1 MKTNWVSNLKE
12 VRNSKNLTLDSCSK
26 ETNVPVDFL
35 VNLES
40 GNFKKLP
47 PAVFTK
53 FHIKRYFVF
62 LDLDPSSCLD
72 DYEEFISKQEKR
84 NRKKD
89 LKVKEIQADK
99 NRNLYK
105 VYTGITIFIISVLA
119 AIYLL
124 LTDTENQGQSLVDE
138 TTISTDKND
147 ELSETDLNLFE
158 ENNIETFGASEISE
172 ASDEFILQE
181 NLSLIDIPLKINLEI
196 KGESWIVLEDKNE
209 RMLYELMQTGSYE
222 LRGSPPFTFKVGYA
236 PAVEIF
242 IDGNKINFNNFIN
255 KSSNYAAFYTMNG
268 KDVEKVRN

>member
-62 LDLDPSSCLD
+62 LDLDPSSCLA

-105 VYTGITIFIISVLA
+105 IYTGITVFIISVLA
-119 AIYLL
+119 VIYLL
-124 LTDTENQGQSLVDE
+124 LTDTENQDQSLVDE
-138 TTISTDKND
+138 TNKSIDKND

-158 ENNIETFGASEISE
+158 ENNIETFEASEISE

-181 NLSLIDIPLKINLEI
+181 NLNLIDIPLKINLEI

-209 RMLYELMQTGSYE
+209 RMLYELMQTGAYE
-222 LRGSPPFTFKVGYA
+222 LRGSPPFIFKVGYA

-242 IDGNKINFNNFIN
+242 IDGNKINFNNFMN

>member
-62 LDLDPSSCLD
+62 LDLDPSSCLA

-105 VYTGITIFIISVLA
+105 IYTRITVFIISVLA
-119 AIYLL
+119 VIYLL
-124 LTDTENQGQSLVDE
+124 LTDTENQDQSLVDE
-138 TTISTDKND
+138 TNKSIDKND

-158 ENNIETFGASEISE
+158 ENNIETFEASEISE

-181 NLSLIDIPLKINLEI
+181 NLNLIDIPLKINLEI

>member
-62 LDLDPSSCLD
+62 LDLDPSSCLA

-89 LKVKEIQADK
+89 LKLKEIQADK

-105 VYTGITIFIISVLA
+105 IYTRITVFIISVLA
-119 AIYLL
+119 VIYLL
-124 LTDTENQGQSLVDE
+124 LTDTENQDQSLVDE
-138 TTISTDKND
+138 TNKSIDKND

-158 ENNIETFGASEISE
+158 ENNIETFEASEISE

-181 NLSLIDIPLKINLEI
+181 NLNLIDIPLKINLEI

>member
-12 VRNSKNLTLDSCSK
+12 VRNSKNLTLDTCSK

-62 LDLDPSSCLD
+62 LDLDPSSCLA

-105 VYTGITIFIISVLA
+105 IYTGITILIISVLT

-124 LTDTENQGQSLVDE
+124 LADTENQEQSLIDE
-138 TTISTDKND
+138 ATISIDEND
-147 ELSETDLNLFE
+147 ELNGTDLNLFE
-158 ENNIETFGASEISE
+158 EINIETSETSEISE
-172 ASDEFILQE
+172 ALDEFTLQE

-222 LRGSPPFTFKVGYA
+222 LRGSPPFIFKVGYA

>member
-12 VRNSKNLTLDSCSK
+12 VRNSKNLTLDLCSK

-62 LDLDPSSCLD
+62 LDLDPSSCLA

-105 VYTGITIFIISVLA
+105 IYTGITVFIISVLA
-119 AIYLL
+119 VIYLL
-124 LTDTENQGQSLVDE
+124 LTDTENQDQSLVDE
-138 TTISTDKND
+138 TNKSIDKND
-147 ELSETDLNLFE
+147 ELSETDLNLFK
-158 ENNIETFGASEISE
+158 ENNIETFEASEISE
-172 ASDEFILQE
+172 ATDEFILQE
-181 NLSLIDIPLKINLEI
+181 NLNLIDIPLKINLEI

>member
-62 LDLDPSSCLD
+62 LDLDPSSCLA

-105 VYTGITIFIISVLA
+105 IYTGITVFIISVLA
-119 AIYLL
+119 VIYLL
-124 LTDTENQGQSLVDE
+124 LTDTENQDQSLVDE
-138 TTISTDKND
+138 TNKSIDKND

-158 ENNIETFGASEISE
+158 ENNNETFEASEISE

-181 NLSLIDIPLKINLEI
+181 NLNLIDIPLKINLEI

>member
-62 LDLDPSSCLD
+62 LDLDPSSCLA

-105 VYTGITIFIISVLA
+105 IYTGITVFIISVLA
-119 AIYLL
+119 VIYLL
-124 LTDTENQGQSLVDE
+124 LTDTENQDQYLVDE
-138 TTISTDKND
+138 TNKSIDKND

-158 ENNIETFGASEISE
+158 ENNIETFEASEISE

-181 NLSLIDIPLKINLEI
+181 NLSLIDIPLKINH
-196 KGESWIVLEDKNE
+196 
-209 RMLYELMQTGSYE
+209 
-222 LRGSPPFTFKVGYA
+222 
-236 PAVEIF
+236 
-242 IDGNKINFNNFIN
+242 
-255 KSSNYAAFYTMNG
+255 
-268 KDVEKVRN
+268 

>member
-62 LDLDPSSCLD
+62 LDLDPSSCLA

-124 LTDTENQGQSLVDE
+124 LTDTENQDQSLVDE
-138 TTISTDKND
+138 TNKSIDKND

-172 ASDEFILQE
+172 ASDEFIFQE
-181 NLSLIDIPLKINLEI
+181 NLNLIDIPLKINLEI

>member
-62 LDLDPSSCLD
+62 LDLDPSSCLA

-105 VYTGITIFIISVLA
+105 IYTGITVFIISVLA

-124 LTDTENQGQSLVDE
+124 LTDTENQDQSMVDE
-138 TTISTDKND
+138 TTISIDKND

-158 ENNIETFGASEISE
+158 ENNIETFEASEISE

-181 NLSLIDIPLKINLEI
+181 NLNLIDIPLKINLEI

>member
-62 LDLDPSSCLD
+62 LDLDPSSCLA

-105 VYTGITIFIISVLA
+105 IYTGITVFIISVLA
-119 AIYLL
+119 VIYLL
-124 LTDTENQGQSLVDE
+124 LTDTENQDQSLVDE
-138 TTISTDKND
+138 TSISIDKND

-158 ENNIETFGASEISE
+158 ENNIETFEASEISE

-181 NLSLIDIPLKINLEI
+181 NLNLIDIPLKINLEI

>member
-26 ETNVPVDFL
+26 ETNVPVNFL

-105 VYTGITIFIISVLA
+105 VYTGIIIFIISVLA

-124 LTDTENQGQSLVDE
+124 LTDTENQDQSLVDE
-138 TTISTDKND
+138 TTISTDKNV

-172 ASDEFILQE
+172 ASDEFIFQE
-181 NLSLIDIPLKINLEI
+181 NLNLIDIPLKINLEI

>member
-62 LDLDPSSCLD
+62 LNLDPSSCLA

-105 VYTGITIFIISVLA
+105 IYTGITVFIISVLA
-119 AIYLL
+119 VIYLL
-124 LTDTENQGQSLVDE
+124 LTDTENQDQYLVDE
-138 TTISTDKND
+138 TNKSIDKND

-158 ENNIETFGASEISE
+158 ENNIETFEASEISE

-181 NLSLIDIPLKINLEI
+181 NLNLIDIPLKINLEI

>member
-1 MKTNWVSNLKE
+1 M
-12 VRNSKNLTLDSCSK
+12 
-26 ETNVPVDFL
+26 F
-35 VNLES
+35 
-40 GNFKKLP
+40 F
-47 PAVFTK
+47 
-53 FHIKRYFVF
+53 
-62 LDLDPSSCLD
+62 
-72 DYEEFISKQEKR
+72 SKQEKR

-105 VYTGITIFIISVLA
+105 IYTGITVLIISVLA

-124 LTDTENQGQSLVDE
+124 LTDTENQDQSFVDE
-138 TTISTDKND
+138 TNKSIDKND
-147 ELSETDLNLFE
+147 ELSEIDLNLFE
-158 ENNIETFGASEISE
+158 ENNIETFEASEISE
-172 ASDEFILQE
+172 ASDELILQE
-181 NLSLIDIPLKINLEI
+181 NLNLIDIPLKINLEI

-222 LRGSPPFTFKVGYA
+222 LMGSPPFTFKVGYA

>member
-12 VRNSKNLTLDSCSK
+12 VRNSKNLTLDTCSK
-26 ETNVPVDFL
+26 ETNVPVDLL

-40 GNFKKLP
+40 SNFKNLP

-105 VYTGITIFIISVLA
+105 IYTGITVFIISVLA

-124 LTDTENQGQSLVDE
+124 LTDTENQDQSLVDE
-138 TTISTDKND
+138 TNKSIDKND

-158 ENNIETFGASEISE
+158 ENNIETFEASEISE

-181 NLSLIDIPLKINLEI
+181 NLNLIDIPLKINLEI

>member
-62 LDLDPSSCLD
+62 LDLDPSSCLA

-105 VYTGITIFIISVLA
+105 IYTGITVFIISVLA
-119 AIYLL
+119 VIYLL
-124 LTDTENQGQSLVDE
+124 LTDTENQDQSLVDE
-138 TTISTDKND
+138 TNKSIDKND
-147 ELSETDLNLFE
+147 ELSETNLNLFE
-158 ENNIETFGASEISE
+158 ENNIETFEASEISE

-181 NLSLIDIPLKINLEI
+181 NLNLIDIPLKINLEI

>member
-62 LDLDPSSCLD
+62 LDLDPSSCLA

-105 VYTGITIFIISVLA
+105 IYTGITVFIISVLA
-119 AIYLL
+119 VIYLL
-124 LTDTENQGQSLVDE
+124 LTDTENQDQSLVDE
-138 TTISTDKND
+138 TNKSINKND
-147 ELSETDLNLFE
+147 ELSETNLNLFE
-158 ENNIETFGASEISE
+158 ENNIETFEASEISE

-181 NLSLIDIPLKINLEI
+181 NLNLIDIPLKINLEI

>member
-12 VRNSKNLTLDSCSK
+12 VRNSKNLSLDLCSK

-40 GNFKKLP
+40 GNFKNLP

-62 LDLDPSSCLD
+62 LDLDPSSCLA

-105 VYTGITIFIISVLA
+105 IYTGITILIISVLT

-124 LTDTENQGQSLVDE
+124 LADTEKQDQSLIDE
-138 TTISTDKND
+138 ATISIDEND
-147 ELSETDLNLFE
+147 EFNETDLNLFE
-158 ENNIETFGASEISE
+158 EINIETSETSEISE

-181 NLSLIDIPLKINLEI
+181 NLNLIDIPLKINLEI

-222 LRGSPPFTFKVGYA
+222 LMGSPPFTFKVGYA
-236 PAVEIF
+236 PAVKIF

>member
-62 LDLDPSSCLD
+62 LDLDPSSCLA

-105 VYTGITIFIISVLA
+105 IYTGITVFIISVLA

-124 LTDTENQGQSLVDE
+124 LTDTENQDQSLVDE
-138 TTISTDKND
+138 TNKSIDKND

-158 ENNIETFGASEISE
+158 ENNIETFEASEISE

-181 NLSLIDIPLKINLEI
+181 NLNLIDIPLKINLEI

>member
-1 MKTNWVSNLKE
+1 M
-12 VRNSKNLTLDSCSK
+12 
-26 ETNVPVDFL
+26 
-35 VNLES
+35 
-40 GNFKKLP
+40 
-47 PAVFTK
+47 
-53 FHIKRYFVF
+53 
-62 LDLDPSSCLD
+62 
-72 DYEEFISKQEKR
+72 
-84 NRKKD
+84 
-89 LKVKEIQADK
+89 
-99 NRNLYK
+99 
-105 VYTGITIFIISVLA
+105 IISVLT

-124 LTDTENQGQSLVDE
+124 LADTENQDQSLIDE
-138 TTISTDKND
+138 ATISIDEND
-147 ELSETDLNLFE
+147 EFNETDLNLFE
-158 ENNIETFGASEISE
+158 EINIETSETSEISE

-181 NLSLIDIPLKINLEI
+181 NLNLIDIPLKINLEI

>member
-62 LDLDPSSCLD
+62 LDLDPSSCLA

-105 VYTGITIFIISVLA
+105 IYTGITVFIISVLA
-119 AIYLL
+119 VIYLL
-124 LTDTENQGQSLVDE
+124 LTDTENQDQSLVDE
-138 TTISTDKND
+138 TNKSIDKND

-158 ENNIETFGASEISE
+158 ENNIETFEASEISE

-181 NLSLIDIPLKINLEI
+181 NLNLIDIPLKINFEI

>member
-12 VRNSKNLTLDSCSK
+12 VRNSKNLSLDLCSK

-40 GNFKKLP
+40 GNFKNLP

-62 LDLDPSSCLD
+62 LDLDPSSCLA

-89 LKVKEIQADK
+89 LKAKEIQADK

-105 VYTGITIFIISVLA
+105 IYTGITILIISVLT

-124 LTDTENQGQSLVDE
+124 LADTENQEQSLIDE
-138 TTISTDKND
+138 ATISIDEND
-147 ELSETDLNLFE
+147 ELNETDLNLFE
-158 ENNIETFGASEISE
+158 EINIETSETSEISE
-172 ASDEFILQE
+172 ALDEFTLQE

-222 LRGSPPFTFKVGYA
+222 LRGSPPFIFKVGYA

>member
-12 VRNSKNLTLDSCSK
+12 VRNSKNLTLDTCSK

-62 LDLDPSSCLD
+62 LDLDPSSCLA

-105 VYTGITIFIISVLA
+105 IYTGITVFIISVLA
-119 AIYLL
+119 VIYLL
-124 LTDTENQGQSLVDE
+124 LTDTENQDQSLVDE
-138 TTISTDKND
+138 TTISIDEND

-158 ENNIETFGASEISE
+158 ENNIETFEASEISE

-181 NLSLIDIPLKINLEI
+181 NLNLIDIPLKINLEI

>member
-105 VYTGITIFIISVLA
+105 IYAGITVFIISVLA
-119 AIYLL
+119 VIYLL
-124 LTDTENQGQSLVDE
+124 LTDTENQDQYLVDE
-138 TTISTDKND
+138 TNKSIDKND

-158 ENNIETFGASEISE
+158 ENNIETFEASEISE

-181 NLSLIDIPLKINLEI
+181 NLNLIDIPLKINLEI

>member
-12 VRNSKNLTLDSCSK
+12 VRNSKNLTLSSCSK

-62 LDLDPSSCLD
+62 LDLDPSSCLA

-105 VYTGITIFIISVLA
+105 IYTGITVFIISVLA
-119 AIYLL
+119 VIYLL
-124 LTDTENQGQSLVDE
+124 LTDTENQDQSLVDE
-138 TTISTDKND
+138 TNKSIDKND

-158 ENNIETFGASEISE
+158 ENNIETFEASEISE
-172 ASDEFILQE
+172 ASDEFIFQE
-181 NLSLIDIPLKINLEI
+181 NLNLIDIPLKINLEI

-209 RMLYELMQTGSYE
+209 RILYELMQTGSYE

>member
-62 LDLDPSSCLD
+62 LDLDPSSCLA

-89 LKVKEIQADK
+89 LEVKEIQADK

-105 VYTGITIFIISVLA
+105 IYTGITVFIISVLA
-119 AIYLL
+119 VIYLL
-124 LTDTENQGQSLVDE
+124 LTDTENQDQSLVDE
-138 TTISTDKND
+138 TNKSIDKND

-158 ENNIETFGASEISE
+158 ENNIETFEASEISE

-181 NLSLIDIPLKINLEI
+181 NLNLIDIPLKINLEI

>member
-62 LDLDPSSCLD
+62 LDLDPSSCLT

-105 VYTGITIFIISVLA
+105 IYTGITVFIISVLA

-124 LTDTENQGQSLVDE
+124 LTDTENQDQSLVDE
-138 TTISTDKND
+138 TNKSIDKND

-158 ENNIETFGASEISE
+158 ENNIETFEASEISE

-181 NLSLIDIPLKINLEI
+181 NLNLIDIPLKINLEI

>member
-12 VRNSKNLTLDSCSK
+12 VRNSKNLTLDTCSK

-40 GNFKKLP
+40 GNFKNLP

-62 LDLDPSSCLD
+62 LDLDPSSCLA

-105 VYTGITIFIISVLA
+105 IYTGITILIISVLT

-124 LTDTENQGQSLVDE
+124 LADTENQEQSLIDE
-138 TTISTDKND
+138 ATISIDKND

-158 ENNIETFGASEISE
+158 ENNIETFEASEISE

-181 NLSLIDIPLKINLEI
+181 NLNLIDIPLKINLEI

>member
-62 LDLDPSSCLD
+62 LDLDPSSCLA

-105 VYTGITIFIISVLA
+105 IYTGITILIISVLT

-124 LTDTENQGQSLVDE
+124 LADTENQEQSLIDE
-138 TTISTDKND
+138 ATISID
-147 ELSETDLNLFE
+147 EDDEFNETDLNLFGE
-158 ENNIETFGASEISE
+158 INIETSENSEISE

-181 NLSLIDIPLKINLEI
+181 NLNLIDIPLKINLEI

>member
-62 LDLDPSSCLD
+62 LDLDPSSCLV

-105 VYTGITIFIISVLA
+105 IYTGITILIISVLT

-124 LTDTENQGQSLVDE
+124 LADTENQEQSLIDE
-138 TTISTDKND
+138 ATISIDKND

-158 ENNIETFGASEISE
+158 DNNIETFEASEISE

-222 LRGSPPFTFKVGYA
+222 LRGSPPFIFKVGYA

>member
-62 LDLDPSSCLD
+62 LDLDPSSCLA

-105 VYTGITIFIISVLA
+105 IYTGITVFIISVLA
-119 AIYLL
+119 VIYLL
-124 LTDTENQGQSLVDE
+124 LTDTENQDQSLVDE
-138 TTISTDKND
+138 TTISIDKND

-158 ENNIETFGASEISE
+158 ENNIETFEASEISE

-181 NLSLIDIPLKINLEI
+181 NLNLIDIPLKINLEI

>member
-62 LDLDPSSCLD
+62 LDLDPSSCLA

-89 LKVKEIQADK
+89 LEVKEIQADK
-99 NRNLYK
+99 NRNLFK
-105 VYTGITIFIISVLA
+105 IYTGITVFIISVLA
-119 AIYLL
+119 VIYLL
-124 LTDTENQGQSLVDE
+124 LTDTENQDQSLVDE
-138 TTISTDKND
+138 TNKSIDKND

-158 ENNIETFGASEISE
+158 ENNIETFEASEISE

-181 NLSLIDIPLKINLEI
+181 NLNLIDIPLKINLEI

>member
-62 LDLDPSSCLD
+62 LDLDPSSCLA

-105 VYTGITIFIISVLA
+105 IYTGITVFIISVLA

-124 LTDTENQGQSLVDE
+124 LTDTENQDQSLVDE
-138 TTISTDKND
+138 TNKSIDKND

-158 ENNIETFGASEISE
+158 ENNIETFEASEISE
-172 ASDEFILQE
+172 ASDEFIFQE
-181 NLSLIDIPLKINLEI
+181 NLNLIDIPLKINLEI

>member
-12 VRNSKNLTLDSCSK
+12 VRNSKNLTLDLCSK

-62 LDLDPSSCLD
+62 LDLDPSSCLA

-105 VYTGITIFIISVLA
+105 IYTGITILIISVLT

-124 LTDTENQGQSLVDE
+124 LADTENQEQSLIDE
-138 TTISTDKND
+138 ATISID
-147 ELSETDLNLFE
+147 EDDEFNETDLNLFGE
-158 ENNIETFGASEISE
+158 INIETSENSEISE

-222 LRGSPPFTFKVGYA
+222 LRGSPPFIFKVGYA

-268 KDVEKVRN
+268 KDVETVRN

>member
-62 LDLDPSSCLD
+62 LDLDPSSCLA

-105 VYTGITIFIISVLA
+105 IYTGITVFIISVLA
-119 AIYLL
+119 VIYLL
-124 LTDTENQGQSLVDE
+124 LTDTENQDQSLVDE
-138 TTISTDKND
+138 TNKSIDKND

-158 ENNIETFGASEISE
+158 EKNIETFEASEISE

-181 NLSLIDIPLKINLEI
+181 NLNLIDIPLKINLEI

>member
-12 VRNSKNLTLDSCSK
+12 VRNSKNLTLDLCSK

-62 LDLDPSSCLD
+62 LDLDPSSCLA

-105 VYTGITIFIISVLA
+105 IYTGITVFIISVLA
-119 AIYLL
+119 VIYLL
-124 LTDTENQGQSLVDE
+124 LTDTENQDQSLVDE
-138 TTISTDKND
+138 TNKSIDKND

-158 ENNIETFGASEISE
+158 ENNTETFEASEISE

-181 NLSLIDIPLKINLEI
+181 NLNLIDIPLKINLEI

>member
-35 VNLES
+35 INLES
-40 GNFKKLP
+40 GNFKNLP

-105 VYTGITIFIISVLA
+105 IYTGITVFIISVLA
-119 AIYLL
+119 VIYLL
-124 LTDTENQGQSLVDE
+124 LTDTKNQDQSLVDE
-138 TTISTDKND
+138 TNKSIDKND

-158 ENNIETFGASEISE
+158 ENNIETFEASEISE

-181 NLSLIDIPLKINLEI
+181 NLNLIDIPLKINLEI